1 MIATSKNL
9 SIPLVLS
16 NQGKCSMAADIVES
30 GQATLVLDDEE
41 RIASHFKLDI
51 IANIN
56 KAAFVRYLKPF
67 LREDSSPLE
76 LIKLR

>member
-1 MIATSKNL
+1 
-9 SIPLVLS
+9 
-16 NQGKCSMAADIVES
+16 MAANIVES
-30 GQATLVLDDEE
+30 GQAVFALDDDE
-41 RIASHFKLDI
+41 RTATHFILDI

-67 LREDSSPLE
+67 LREDSSPFE